1 MCVVRLF
8 EGKQTHVC
16 CFPTSGKAAWRRS
29 QATGDNSI
37 CVLPNRQ
44 LITIRKAHQL
54 AQLRPA
60 SANSYE
66 YLQRQLMRYVDLAPH
81 PMDMGGGT
89 VATEMPSNAR
99 TSPTK
104 CKGKAQGD
112 GGVEGDRQAQEMA
125 LAEQS

>member
-1 MCVVRLF
+1 MRLF

-89 VATEMPSNAR
+89 VAHRDAFQCQNFTNQVQR
-99 TSPTK
+99 
-104 CKGKAQGD
+104 KGPRGWW
-112 GGVEGDRQAQEMA
+112 GGG
-125 LAEQS
+125 